1 MLVAGNF
8 SDPAPGMGWFLHCK
22 SKAQSSSLY
31 HILNPSAPL
40 SIKSMVCLQKSLPK
54 LSCVVATRLELEQL
68 GIAYNELTR
77 LLTLI
82 PDSSLGEWEWS
93 IVINEFLGMG
103 VLWYV
108 MIQDWSNPSCSRMS
122 QRAVGMRWRD
132 STHAQQK
139 PQEVSGNT
147 RGAASDGAWWSHAM
161 TC

>member
-8 SDPAPGMGWFLHCK
+8 SDPVPGMGWFLHCASPK
-22 SKAQSSSLY
+22 PRVPHCITFWIQVPPYLWFACRSPSQSLV
-31 HILNPSAPL
+31 AF
-40 SIKSMVCLQKSLPK
+40 
-54 LSCVVATRLELEQL
+54 SCVVATRLELEQL

-82 PDSSLGEWEWS
+82 P
-93 IVINEFLGMG
+93 EFLGVYG

-108 MIQDWSNPSCSRMS
+108 MIIPNDHFDQDRSNQSCSRMS